1 MNKDELK
8 VLKQGFLQLGISAFI
23 YILWVILG
31 FISVITIGYILEG
44 TIVVMW
50 VQGAITLLSNL
61 TGIYFAYTFLKE
73 DVNETTP

>member
-1 MNKDELK
+1 MNKEKLDIF
-8 VLKQGFLQLGISAFI
+8 KQGFVQLGISAFI

-50 VQGAITLLSNL
+50 VQGAIALLSNI
-61 TGIYFAYTFLKE
+61 TGIYLSYKFLQE
-73 DVNETTP
+73 